1 MKKRNPSNLLHMRI
15 RISQLLRFGI
25 VALFLLWFS
34 IGLAARAETLRK
46 RYTFSYDRA
55 TRKASS
61 MIAAK
66 QARKQF
72 LRDFLAE
79 KFSPEIT
86 SKFAEDIDVALDPP
100 DQFITSFE
108 VVSEKINDA
117 ETQVTLT

>member
-1 MKKRNPSNLLHMRI
+1 MNKSKLKMVYQVVNSMTNVKSMTVMSALLV
-15 RISQLLRFGI
+15 LLSLG
-25 VALFLLWFS
+25 VTTQ
-34 IGLAARAETLRK
+34 AETLRK

-72 LRDFLAE
+72 LRDFLAA

-86 SKFAEDIDVALDPP
+86 SKFTEDIDIALDPP
-100 DQFITSFE
+100 DQYITAFE

-117 ETQVTLT
+117 ET